1 MRKFINILVLVVAL
15 VGTVSAQSLDDL
27 SKKVLDLSFG
37 VINQGINAYEEQLEK
52 QELEELEEAKKA
64 HEKAKKILEEA
75 KKIEEETKK
84 IEEATKKLEEAPEA
98 EEADTENNKLL
109 KFQWF
114 QEVEVDEDSDEEIE
128 LQNALAYT
136 VFNNSLRD
144 ENNAFRVYCAGITD
158 YVWFWY
164 RFDKEDNG
172 CYYVDHV
179 DLYTD
184 DNGNVGHEFCSGIL
198 KDWRYIKVKNTLTGT
213 VSTAILIYIDYIDDD
228 NFKMLLIQDSYNPNN
243 FVIFF

>member
-1 MRKFINILVLVVAL
+1 MRKFTSILVLVVAL
-15 VGTVSAQSLDDL
+15 VGSVSAQSLDDL
-27 SKKVLDLSFG
+27 RKKVYDLSIG
-37 VINQGINAYEEQLEK
+37 VINKGINAYEEQLEK
-52 QELEELEEAKKA
+52 QELEEVKKT
-64 HEKAKKILEEA
+64 LEEA

-84 IEEATKKLEEAPEA
+84 IEEVLEA

-128 LQNALAYT
+128 LHNALAAT
-136 VFNNSLRD
+136 VFYNLLSD
-144 ENNAFRVYCAGITD
+144 ENKAFRVYCAGVAD

-164 RFDKEDNG
+164 RFAKEDDGNH
-172 CYYVDHV
+172 HV

-184 DNGNVGHEFCSGIL
+184 DNGNVGHELCSGIL

-213 VSTAILIYIDYIDDD
+213 VSTAILIYIGDD
-228 NFKMLLIQDSYNPNN
+228 NFKMLLIQDSNNLNN
-243 FVIFF
+243 FAIFF